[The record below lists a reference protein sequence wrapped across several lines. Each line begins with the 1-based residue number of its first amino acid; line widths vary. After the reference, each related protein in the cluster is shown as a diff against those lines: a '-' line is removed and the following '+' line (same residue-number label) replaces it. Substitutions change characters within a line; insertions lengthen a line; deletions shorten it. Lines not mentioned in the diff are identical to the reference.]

1 MTTANRPRPR
11 AYFYRN
17 GVELTAHPGPG
28 KPVLSFGVPTG
39 AIGKFNC
46 FSSVTVR
53 TTIEQ
58 ELAECDFSGPVAVKV
73 WSPESKAIWFGI
85 ASVETVEST
94 NKSRRELTSR

>member
-1 MTTANRPRPR
+1 MTTSNRPRPR

-17 GVELTAHPGPG
+17 GVELTAHPGHG

-46 FSSVTVR
+46 FSCVTVR
-53 TTIEQ
+53 TTIDKDLTER
-58 ELAECDFSGPVAVKV
+58 DFDGPVAVKV

-85 ASVETVEST
+85 ASVEAT